1 MFLSPTTIFLP
12 VIDAGI
18 DRIKKIFHQIRL
30 TCDRVTETVQQG
42 SKMTLRQTILSIL
55 AILSISVLA
64 GCGAGPQA
72 LDEASIQKSTDNAK
86 LARSL
91 FESSKGDW
99 NALSPEDKKKLSD
112 AYGSEKAAETVWA
125 TMKNPPMGS
134 QPAPGQ

>member
-1 MFLSPTTIFLP
+1 
-12 VIDAGI
+12 
-18 DRIKKIFHQIRL
+18 
-30 TCDRVTETVQQG
+30 
-42 SKMTLRQTILSIL
+42 MTLRQIILPIL

-72 LDEASIQKSTDNAK
+72 IDEASIQKSTDNAK

-99 NALSPEDKKKLSD
+99 NAVSPEDKKKLAD
-112 AYGSEKAAETVWA
+112 AYGSEKAAETVWE

-134 QPAPGQ
+134 QPTPGQ